1 MNTQQTPIQKLLN
14 IPIDNATYTDIHK
27 AVIKGN
33 LQRLKL
39 YLDRGPGPWG
49 TVDSLDW
56 WGRSPLYRAVEKNY
70 IPIVLEILIQGASVD
85 LKEKDRSFFAHLG
98 LPETLISKLEPF
110 FGLSGMEAKAEA
122 PKLNISKDVLD
133 LTYTIYVNIFVFL
146 YLYCV

>member
-70 IPIVLEILIQGASVD
+70 IPIVLEILIQIIC
-85 LKEKDRSFFAHLG
+85 KWHFYHY
-98 LPETLISKLEPF
+98 KLEIIN
-110 FGLSGMEAKAEA
+110 M
-122 PKLNISKDVLD
+122 I
-133 LTYTIYVNIFVFL
+133 TMT
-146 YLYCV
+146 

>member
-85 LKEKDRSFFAHLG
+85 LKEKVWLRTPLHLACEKG
-98 LPETLISKLEPF
+98 YVECVKHLLAYDATVDVS
-110 FGLSGMEAKAEA
+110 AKEIDDS
-122 PKLNISKDVLD
+122 PS
-133 LTYTIYVNIFVFL
+133 
-146 YLYCV
+146 